1 MVFLINGESY
11 ISLPP
16 LLHWQSVSDLSRTS
30 LPLKG
35 GRQDISTKR
44 SLQIYEDPKILRFL
58 QKIKLY
64 SQYQNL
70 VIGNPTFRMFFLRLI
85 RSKQP
90 TALLGVLCCTKCWNE
105 TGTHSKGLQ
114 YIWTRSTRLHYI
126 WAHSTRLH
134 YIWSHSTK
142 LTNIWTNSTR
152 LH

>member
-1 MVFLINGESY
+1 MERATY
-11 ISLPP
+11 HCLPFFIDKVSQICQERRC
-16 LLHWQSVSDLSRTS
+16 LWKEEDKTSVQKDLYKYMR
-30 LPLKG
+30 
-35 GRQDISTKR
+35 I
-44 SLQIYEDPKILRFL
+44 PKSCIFS
-58 QKIKLY
+58 QKK
-64 SQYQNL
+64 L
-70 VIGNPTFRMFFLRLI
+70 VISSE
-85 RSKQP
+85 SKSRHWTSHIQNVFSLSDQKQTHLLP